1 MAIAPTA
8 AAVEAAAAA
17 RTAGLRQWG
26 SMGVQQSEAMAVLA
40 RAEPPAVLAE
50 IYPEPLTVT
59 ESPVR
64 SVAAAAGL
72 ITILLPGR
80 GATARLPG
88 RAVRIVRQPAPG
100 GAAEAAATLTR
111 AADRKSTRLNSS
123 HGSISY

>member
-1 MAIAPTA
+1 
-8 AAVEAAAAA
+8 
-17 RTAGLRQWG
+17 
-26 SMGVQQSEAMAVLA
+26 MGVQQSEAMAVWA
-40 RAEPPAVLAE
+40 RADPPAVLAE

-88 RAVRIVRQPAPG
+88 RTVRIVRQPAP
-100 GAAEAAATLTR
+100 AEAAGAATMAAAAGEEKPGEALVGPALLSSSIRPPR
-111 AADRKSTRLNSS
+111 ALPFPAKSTPTAAVRS
-123 HGSISY
+123 